1 MSAVSLPPSELLFD
15 ESPVPMAIGD
25 LAGLILRAN
34 AAFARILGY
43 EPGALVGQNID
54 SLRVP
59 EGAAVSMEALGP
71 GGLAEL
77 RVERRLERAD
87 GRILT
92 GVFLL
97 RRFTELDGTDR
108 VLAAFLDETE
118 RREVE
123 RRLRYDAFHDRM
135 TGLPNRA
142 LFLDR
147 LEQALVRDE
156 AGAVL
161 VIGIDRLRALNETQG
176 HTAGDRVV
184 VDIARRLQA
193 VAVRGTTIARIGGDE
208 FAVLSTTDYD
218 DTTVDIVRAAAR
230 ASGGTRDRQGPVT
243 ASIGVRVLAGLE
255 APELVV
261 GDALLAM
268 QRAKELGR
276 DRVVVYDPSLRGRA
290 SRVADIARALRDAL
304 HGRELDVDYQPICR
318 SVDGSLT
325 GFEALVRWRRGPLGL
340 VSPTEFI
347 PVAERRGLIQPL
359 GEQVTQLALAQL
371 AAWRASDPAAD
382 PLTMSINL
390 SPAQVHDTAHMRVL
404 RSLVERSG
412 VPPDRVHFEV
422 TESLFVDLTGDA
434 ADGLFSLRSLGAK
447 LVLDDFGTGYSSLTH
462 LASLRFDGLKADRTF
477 VQQATED
484 GRSRTLVRSIAQ
496 IARGLDMHSVAE
508 GVETEAQHDLLLEAG
523 FDALQGFFFG
533 RPVPPDGI
541 SIEELSKRRSW
552 PGTNRSTMTSF

>member
-1 MSAVSLPPSELLFD
+1 
-15 ESPVPMAIGD
+15 MAIGD
-25 LAGLILRAN
+25 LDGMILRPN
-34 AAFARILGY
+34 TAFARALGY
-43 EPGALVGQNID
+43 DAMALVGRNID
-54 SLRVP
+54 SLRVQDEP
-59 EGAAVSMEALGP
+59 AASMEALGP
-71 GGLAEL
+71 GGLSEL

-92 GVFLL
+92 GTFLL
-97 RRFTELDGTDR
+97 RRFTNLDGAER

-193 VAVRGTTIARIGGDE
+193 VAGRGTTIARIGGDE
-208 FAVLSTTDYD
+208 FAVLTTTDFD
-218 DTTVDIVRAAAR
+218 DTTVDIVKAAAR
-230 ASGGTRDRQGPVT
+230 ASGGARDRQGPVT
-243 ASIGVRVLAGLE
+243 ASIGVRALQGLE

-276 DRVVVYDPSLRGRA
+276 DRVVTYDPSLRGRA
-290 SRVADIARALRDAL
+290 SRVADIARALREAL
-304 HGRELDVDYQPICR
+304 QNHELDVDYQPICR

-325 GFEALVRWRRGPLGL
+325 GFEALVRWRNGPLGTI
-340 VSPTEFI
+340 SPTEFI
-347 PVAERRGLIQPL
+347 PVAERRALIQPL
-359 GEQVTQLALAQL
+359 GEHVTHLALAQL
-371 AAWRASDPAAD
+371 AAWRASDATAD

-390 SPAQVHDTAHMRVL
+390 SPAQVHDAAHMRVL
-404 RSLVERSG
+404 RAMVERSG

-434 ADGLFSLRSLGAK
+434 ADGLFALRRLGCK

-462 LASLRFDGLKADRTF
+462 LASLRFDGLKADRAF

-484 GRSRTLVRSIAQ
+484 NRARTLVRSIAQ
-496 IARGLDMHSVAE
+496 IARGLEMHSVAE
-508 GVETEAQHDLLLEAG
+508 GVETDAQHDLLLEAG

-533 RPVPPDGI
+533 RPAPPETI

-552 PGTNRSTMTSF
+552 PGMPRATSTSF